1 MRGIRTDRYQ
11 IVLPV
16 DLHAIPCIVEQ
27 TNAIGASQL
36 SPKRHYGR
44 THRLLVRVDQ
54 RADREA
60 RLRETACN
68 RFRVVAQI
76 GDRRLEVSR
85 IANDQRQTHL
95 CPGPSPPR
103 DTIGTISASTTTRRA
118 TAQRA
123 QRTRQRRA
131 NPDPRLPDR
140 SLLPQLLPL
149 MLKRPST
156 SATRKLGSNPKHCI
170 SEPSTSPTRIEMR
183 VTARSHANT
192 ARAQCSTGSTSN
204 HGT

>member
-68 RFRVVAQI
+68 RSRVVARI
-76 GDRRLEVSR
+76 GERRLEVSR

-95 CPGPSPPR
+95 CPGP
-103 DTIGTISASTTTRRA
+103 IAATRHDRHD
-118 TAQRA
+118 QR
-123 QRTRQRRA
+123 QQPHQTRQHRA
-131 NPDPRLPDR
+131 NPDPRLPNR

-156 SATRKLGSNPKHCI
+156 SFTRKSGSNPKHFL
-170 SEPSTSPTRIEMR
+170 SEPSTRPTRLEMR
-183 VTARSHANT
+183 VPAKSHADT
-192 ARAQCSTGSTSN
+192 ASAQDSTGSTSN